1 MYTSKDKMN
10 SVIGLLLHRLNKSA
24 DFVAQ
29 AYLNW
34 NQIMTKSS
42 A

>member
-1 MYTSKDKMN
+1 MN
-10 SVIGLLLHRLNKSA
+10 SVIGLLLHHLNNSA

-29 AYLNW
+29 AYLNL